1 MEHVEPSYVFRWA
14 ASYDDVEEE
23 EGMMDDGD
31 GGDDDVDK
39 LHQELAIS
47 LMDVNERVEACVLAP
62 ALFRHTLCRG
72 VEEDHPYTV
81 LLDIFV

>member
-1 MEHVEPSYVFRWA
+1 MFRWA

-23 EGMMDDGD
+23 EGMMDDDG

-47 LMDVNERVEACVLAP
+47 LMDVNERVEACVLAL
-62 ALFRHTLCRG
+62 ALFRRTLCRG
-72 VEEDHPYTV
+72 VEEDHPCTV
-81 LLDIFV
+81 LLDISV